1 MFILFFTFFCS
12 IYFQNDGGHLIIVTK
27 KNGNSQ
33 TDPVS
38 LFFAKPEIS
47 QMSGDMTTKGGQTLQ
62 VTGSFFG
69 PILSNIMVT
78 LGGLPCTNV
87 IWKSDSLLQL
97 VTPPMTGAGDSKNMV
112 VVVTAG
118 NQSNKVS
125 FAFNYTAPTITS
137 MDLLAQTVTSG
148 ADGVRMIIYG
158 TGFPDVTP
166 IADRI
171 VIRGIQDEA
180 KVPCRNVE
188 RVSYKELRCDYP
200 QDGRGATGF
209 HMQVEAAGQT
219 SNGVPLVYCDDVR
232 IDSKLQGVVSSA
244 KVLERGQD
252 VSFTAQLSTPLAV
265 ISGAVRVRV
274 AIVSGGEQHCT
285 LMAPLGDVQ
294 RSHSNYDTPFFVNI
308 MTLES
313 EKRLT
318 ERCVIKLTL
327 ESEDPCYNESA
338 KTFKHA
344 LEITV
349 TPKICS

>member
-1 MFILFFTFFCS
+1 MK
-12 IYFQNDGGHLIIVTK
+12 DGKSST
-27 KNGNSQ
+27 SQ
-33 TDPVS
+33 FEPAS
-38 LFFAKPEIS
+38 LFFSKPKIT
-47 QMSGDMTTKGGQTLQ
+47 QFRGNNTGKGGEKMQ
-62 VTGSFFG
+62 VTGEFFG
-69 PILSNIMVT
+69 PISSTIVVTIGDLSFT
-78 LGGLPCTNV
+78 SV
-87 IWKSDSLLQL
+87 IWKSDTLLEL
-97 VTPPMTGAGDSKNMV
+97 VTPAMTGSGNSKNMIGAV
-112 VVVTAG
+112 SAG
-118 NQSNKVS
+118 RQIRLHS
-125 FAFNYTAPTITS
+125 FRFSYTAPTITS
-137 MDLLAQTVTSG
+137 IDLLAQKVPIG

-158 TGFPDVTP
+158 TEFADVTP

-294 RSHSNYDTPFFVNI
+294 RSHSNYDTPFFVNV

-318 ERCVIKLTL
+318 ERCVIILTL